1 MSLQLLSRGEVLET
15 LTKMHDPTTA
25 PITRGAAVAQAS
37 REYGSDEPYTPEALT
52 KWVVANAHQVSVW
65 LSPPGIKSLTLS
77 PYVEEDSVMILFTP
91 RNLLYTVNY
100 NYNLVHKNF
109 FYVIIFVVI
118 LFIVSSQVND
128 DSLLREVGQEY
139 YNCDDNPWVKDFVQY
154 LGNERAMSKDM
165 YTDFELQCSQWREKV
180 RREELTA
187 PPVQVVS
194 NFWANGSCSGRRRC
208 KMCSTCSN
216 KCLVNAQDVSKDCK
230 CDGGPGFDSYL
241 HQQVCWKQTHHGSN
255 VGSSHPPSM
264 KTSMLTGK
272 DDERSSENLIEAAI
286 EESCL
291 RFHQAHNAHVPVF
304 PRATYHRKTPRNFT
318 GLACRTNKTLSFL
331 AMDSVQFHQFAEGL
345 GVNVLARKDK
355 TAVVIFNAV
364 DESSYLLEAELSK
377 GSLVDFIVNYTEGFL
392 SRSLRSTARKPIAL
406 NRYPE
411 INSQNCQQDEGSIC
425 VLELTTDTFFST
437 VLDKDKAAPPTLYT
451 AWTATQSILF
461 EPSVTI
467 SPTVLGAH
475 ENSSFYWHSWQPL
488 SLMFYRT
495 NGKLPFFSLDKAS
508 QQWRVFSTVVPWSEA
523 SRDKQFCLNSLYFH
537 RHPLPSTVSHVAGT
551 LSYLP
556 SRLTFPRLHPTTHR
570 DTRVTRTPSFYLST
584 LLIYLSLSLA
594 IPRAIVVLYHTP
606 YCGFCHGVAH
616 IFLTVARY
624 FRTVAKLQFARIDG
638 EHNDLPWE
646 YTMDHFPAI
655 LFFPA
660 RRKSESR
667 VFPRHLPVTVPNL
680 VNFVLANLGP
690 SESKLQG
697 LIGLCAAWERGH
709 DDKSARDCLTRVR
722 QECLTIIANSL
733 AVCRT
738 TRLRRQFYLDSSSVR
753 DSVSRHYQQLLY
765 KKMKLLFLKLQH
777 IKEIHL
783 LLGSLDRLREDS
795 REFRIIQSIF
805 QVYLCSFNNGS
816 ADIPT
821 SPETES
827 IPVIDTRQAT
837 LQEHEN
843 VKDEL

>member
-1 MSLQLLSRGEVLET
+1 MFR
-15 LTKMHDPTTA
+15 MY
-25 PITRGAAVAQAS
+25 
-37 REYGSDEPYTPEALT
+37 EYGSDEPYTPEALT

-118 LFIVSSQVND
+118 LFIVSSQ
-128 DSLLREVGQEY
+128 LREVGQEY
-139 YNCDDNPWVKDFVQY
+139 YNCDDNPWLKDFVQY
-154 LGNERAMSKDM
+154 LGNERASAWPGVVSVLVSKDM

-187 PPVQVVS
+187 PPIQVVS

-208 KMCSTCSN
+208 KMCSTCSD

-437 VLDKDKAAPPTLYT
+437 VLDKDK
-451 AWTATQSILF
+451 
-461 EPSVTI
+461 
-467 SPTVLGAH
+467 
-475 ENSSFYWHSWQPL
+475 
-488 SLMFYRT
+488 
-495 NGKLPFFSLDKAS
+495 
-508 QQWRVFSTVVPWSEA
+508 
-523 SRDKQFCLNSLYFH
+523 QFCLNSLYFR

-556 SRLTFPRLHPTTHR
+556 PQLTFPRLHPTTHR
-570 DTRVTRTPSFYLST
+570 DTCVTETPSFYLST

-594 IPRAIVVLYHTP
+594 IPR
-606 YCGFCHGVAH
+606 
-616 IFLTVARY
+616 
-624 FRTVAKLQFARIDG
+624 DG
-638 EHNDLPWE
+638 LHPPVQQSPHVFEHNVVIIVTSTSYL
-646 YTMDHFPAI
+646 
-655 LFFPA
+655 
-660 RRKSESR
+660 RSR
-667 VFPRHLPVTVPNL
+667 
-680 VNFVLANLGP
+680 
-690 SESKLQG
+690 S
-697 LIGLCAAWERGH
+697 
-709 DDKSARDCLTRVR
+709 
-722 QECLTIIANSL
+722 
-733 AVCRT
+733 
-738 TRLRRQFYLDSSSVR
+738 
-753 DSVSRHYQQLLY
+753 
-765 KKMKLLFLKLQH
+765 
-777 IKEIHL
+777 
-783 LLGSLDRLREDS
+783 
-795 REFRIIQSIF
+795 
-805 QVYLCSFNNGS
+805 
-816 ADIPT
+816 
-821 SPETES
+821 
-827 IPVIDTRQAT
+827 
-837 LQEHEN
+837 
-843 VKDEL
+843 DE

>member
-1 MSLQLLSRGEVLET
+1 
-15 LTKMHDPTTA
+15 
-25 PITRGAAVAQAS
+25 
-37 REYGSDEPYTPEALT
+37 
-52 KWVVANAHQVSVW
+52 
-65 LSPPGIKSLTLS
+65 
-77 PYVEEDSVMILFTP
+77 
-91 RNLLYTVNY
+91 
-100 NYNLVHKNF
+100 
-109 FYVIIFVVI
+109 
-118 LFIVSSQVND
+118 
-128 DSLLREVGQEY
+128 
-139 YNCDDNPWVKDFVQY
+139 
-154 LGNERAMSKDM
+154 
-165 YTDFELQCSQWREKV
+165 
-180 RREELTA
+180 
-187 PPVQVVS
+187 
-194 NFWANGSCSGRRRC
+194 
-208 KMCSTCSN
+208 
-216 KCLVNAQDVSKDCK
+216 
-230 CDGGPGFDSYL
+230 
-241 HQQVCWKQTHHGSN
+241 
-255 VGSSHPPSM
+255 
-264 KTSMLTGK
+264 MLTGK
-272 DDERSSENLIEAAI
+272 DDERSSKNLIEAAI

-291 RFHQAHNAHVPVF
+291 RFHQAQKAHAPVF
-304 PRATYHRKTPRNFT
+304 PRATYYRKTPRNFT

-377 GSLVDFIVNYTEGFL
+377 GSLVDFIVNYTEGSL
-392 SRSLRSTARKPIAL
+392 SRSLRSTAKKPIAL

-425 VLELTTDTFFST
+425 VPELTTDTFFST
-437 VLDKDKAAPPTLYT
+437 VLDKDKA
-451 AWTATQSILF
+451 
-461 EPSVTI
+461 V
-467 SPTVLGAH
+467 
-475 ENSSFYWHSWQPL
+475 
-488 SLMFYRT
+488 
-495 NGKLPFFSLDKAS
+495 
-508 QQWRVFSTVVPWSEA
+508 
-523 SRDKQFCLNSLYFH
+523 
-537 RHPLPSTVSHVAGT
+537 
-551 LSYLP
+551 
-556 SRLTFPRLHPTTHR
+556 
-570 DTRVTRTPSFYLST
+570 
-584 LLIYLSLSLA
+584 
-594 IPRAIVVLYHTP
+594 VVLYHTP

-722 QECLTIIANSL
+722 QECLTIIANTL

-738 TRLRRQFYLDSSSVR
+738 TRLRRRFYLDSSSVR
-753 DSVSRHYQQLLY
+753 DSVSRHHQQLLY

-795 REFRIIQSIF
+795 RVFRIIQSIF

-827 IPVIDTRQAT
+827 IPIIDTRQAT
-837 LQEHEN
+837 LQGHEN